1 MRLLRI
7 KLLSKYKIFQKCQEF
22 SFGENSI
29 LGIVGVNGS
38 GKSILLEL
46 VSKVFI
52 EASNQITQESY
63 LSNLGYEMTYTL
75 KMDHMIHSTVSGIGG
90 NWEETEQVTV
100 RMLND
105 NTIFKMWISNGIEE
119 FEINRIN
126 HYYVF
131 LPRKVVVYSSG
142 HNEGVSDEIIN
153 YKLYSLIEKDSRK
166 IKKNGIGEVI
176 NKGVLDR
183 YNEVF
188 FYFDDIISKLA
199 ILTAFLFK
207 TDKADVLSQFIE
219 RVLVKSFKLRLDR
232 SDIYGEEIYFD
243 DKATYLLNEILKL
256 DYTVHANENGFEYSE
271 FVITE
276 NAEKASFELLSF
288 FEGLQ
293 RLHDY
298 NIYKI
303 KKKTRNKIIFGK
315 EIHKKSLI
323 DWNIANHRVFELL
336 KMTLNVGE
344 KTELDLKD
352 LSDGEYQVLQII
364 SIMSIFSVGN
374 ILFLLDE
381 PETHF
386 NPSWKS
392 FFVSNLHSLLDAD
405 SQVVFTSH
413 NPEVITDLQRT
424 SVVSMKRGIQ
434 YDLELETFGANPN
447 MISANLFDKR
457 NTVSKLA
464 NNKIDE
470 FRDKINH
477 VQTREELEILKTEIE
492 NTLGDSSERLM
503 LIIEI
508 QKRMM

>member
-1 MRLLRI
+1 MRLI
-7 KLLSKYKIFQKCQEF
+7 KIKILNEYKIFLKDQEF
-22 SFGENSI
+22 IFGDNSI

-46 VSKVFI
+46 ISKAFI
-52 EASNQITQESY
+52 EASNKITQEGYS
-63 LSNLGYEMTYTL
+63 SKLGFEMTYTL
-75 KMDHMIHSTVSGIGG
+75 KMDHMIHGIVSGIGG
-90 NWEETEQVTV
+90 NWEESEYVTV
-100 RMLND
+100 RLFND
-105 NTIFKMWISNGIEE
+105 KTVFKMWILNGLEE
-119 FEINRIN
+119 FEINQIN

-142 HNEGVSDEIIN
+142 HNEGISDEIIN

-183 YNEVF
+183 YNEIF
-188 FYFDDIISKLA
+188 FYFDDVISKLA

-207 TDKADVLSQFIE
+207 TDKAGVISQFIN
-219 RVLVKSFKLRLDR
+219 RVLVKSFNIRLDK

-243 DKATYLLNEILKL
+243 EKVTYLLNEIFGLG
-256 DYTVHANENGFEYSE
+256 YTEDTDENGFKYMKFNISE
-271 FVITE
+271 NVQ
-276 NAEKASFELLSF
+276 KDSLELLSF

-315 EIHKKSLI
+315 EIHKKFLI

-336 KMTLNVGE
+336 EITLNVGE
-344 KTELDLKD
+344 KPEINLKN

-364 SIMSIFSVGN
+364 SIMSIFSGGN

-392 FFVSNLHSLLDAD
+392 LFVSNLHSLLDAD

-413 NPEVITDLQRT
+413 NPEVITDLHRT

-434 YDLELETFGANPN
+434 YDLQLETFGANPN
-447 MISANLFDKR
+447 IISANLFDKR

-464 NNKIDE
+464 KNKIDE

-477 VQTREELEILKTEIE
+477 MKTREELEILKTEIE

-508 QKRMM
+508 QKGMM